1 MICCSNLSCTA
12 IPGKENNHFRS
23 QPTRSVTTGCPGI
36 RAPSLCVSLC
46 LGVTSAP
53 QSPGFSSLS
62 HWLSSHY
69 YSGHQQ
75 PGNPTLLTSGAHAVI
90 REIFKH
96 SYYSKKYLSPSANR
110 KYLKSLEIWQY
121 IVHNIFLCSP
131 KIFVSGPL
139 MLHIMIWHEVW
150 RWHCWSLFPLFYNA
164 QMTFPA
170 SHSINSWCHII
181 LVSKYLD

>member
-1 MICCSNLSCTA
+1 MLLKSKLWRYPRRKII
-12 IPGKENNHFRS
+12 IPGLS
-23 QPTRSVTTGCPGI
+23 LPALWPPGVL
-36 RAPSLCVSLC
+36 AYGPPPCVC
-46 LGVTSAP
+46 LGVISAP

-69 YSGHQQ
+69 YSGHQH
-75 PGNPTLLTSGAHAVI
+75 PDNPTLLTSGAHAVI

-131 KIFVSGPL
+131 KIFVSVPL
-139 MLHIMIWHEVW
+139 MLQWYDMRCEDDIVGPFSHCFTMLKWH
-150 RWHCWSLFPLFYNA
+150 FP
-164 QMTFPA
+164 PA
-170 SHSINSWCHII
+170 TQ
-181 LVSKYLD
+181 

>member
-1 MICCSNLSCTA
+1 MILFALHIQTICENTEHEMFTCADLCCDRKQNAAWPGFSCFAIGWRVSHDMSQPIAKQENPGRAAFCFLLQHRSAQRCCSNLSCTE

-96 SYYSKKYLSPSANR
+96 SYY
-110 KYLKSLEIWQY
+110 
-121 IVHNIFLCSP
+121 
-131 KIFVSGPL
+131 
-139 MLHIMIWHEVW
+139 
-150 RWHCWSLFPLFYNA
+150 
-164 QMTFPA
+164 
-170 SHSINSWCHII
+170 
-181 LVSKYLD
+181 

>member
-1 MICCSNLSCTA
+1 MGLWPPPLFS
-12 IPGKENNHFRS
+12 PKK
-23 QPTRSVTTGCPGI
+23 SVSKMTLNGI
-36 RAPSLCVSLC
+36 KHI
-46 LGVTSAP
+46 
-53 QSPGFSSLS
+53 FSHYFFWCDKLWILPPPPRVWHLS

-69 YSGHQQ
+69 SGHQH
-75 PGNPTLLTSGAHAVI
+75 PDNPTLLTSGAHAVI

-139 MLHIMIWHEVW
+139 MLKWYDMRCEDDIVGPFSHCFTMLKWH
-150 RWHCWSLFPLFYNA
+150 FP
-164 QMTFPA
+164 PA
-170 SHSINSWCHII
+170 TQ
-181 LVSKYLD
+181 

>member
-1 MICCSNLSCTA
+1 MRIASQGNKATMEIFLTLSIQGFVQSVCCMGCCSLFCYDFARPTYLDNLWKHWDVA
-12 IPGKENNHFRS
+12 QMWPPGVLAYG
-23 QPTRSVTTGCPGI
+23 PP
-36 RAPSLCVSLC
+36 PCVC
-46 LGVTSAP
+46 LGVISAP
-53 QSPGFSSLS
+53 QSPGFSPLS

-69 YSGHQQ
+69 YSGHQH
-75 PGNPTLLTSGAHAVI
+75 PDNPTLLTSGAHAVI

-139 MLHIMIWHEVW
+139 ML
-150 RWHCWSLFPLFYNA
+150 
-164 QMTFPA
+164 
-170 SHSINSWCHII
+170 
-181 LVSKYLD
+181 

>member
-1 MICCSNLSCTA
+1 MRCCSNLSCTA
-12 IPGKENNHFRS
+12 IPGKENNHSRS

-69 YSGHQQ
+69 YSGHQH
-75 PGNPTLLTSGAHAVI
+75 PDNPTLLTSGAHAVI

-139 MLHIMIWHEVW
+139 MLKGYDMRCEDDIVGPFSHCFTMLKWH
-150 RWHCWSLFPLFYNA
+150 FP
-164 QMTFPA
+164 PA
-170 SHSINSWCHII
+170 TQ
-181 LVSKYLD
+181 